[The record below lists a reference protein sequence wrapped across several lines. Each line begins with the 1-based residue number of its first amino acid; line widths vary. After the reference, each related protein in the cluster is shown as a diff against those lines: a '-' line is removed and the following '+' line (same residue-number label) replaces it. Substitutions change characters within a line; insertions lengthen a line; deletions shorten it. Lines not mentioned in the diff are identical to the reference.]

1 MSLLQKM
8 SFQPQH
14 QQLQRQHRYSLLQDL
29 DQTTSSLK
37 VSMARRNLIFLSL
50 ELMMA
55 IELWYLF
62 QKKLR
67 NLLEMIE
74 SYRIQIGAPGRC
86 RDL

>member
-1 MSLLQKM
+1 
-8 SFQPQH
+8 
-14 QQLQRQHRYSLLQDL
+14 
-29 DQTTSSLK
+29 
-37 VSMARRNLIFLSL
+37 MARRNLIFRSL

-62 QKKLR
+62 QKKLL